1 VNLNNRNVAVAV
13 HLGTLSVLVAAS
25 LITSPR
31 ASAHSVVVATD
42 PNQNGV
48 VAVAP
53 TQVITVWNE
62 RVTNVVETVI
72 GPDNAQWSTGSAQGG
87 GAQYSV
93 GMRPAAPPGLYTV
106 NWKVISDDGDP
117 VSGSWTYTVS
127 PS

>member
-1 VNLNNRNVAVAV
+1 
-13 HLGTLSVLVAAS
+13 
-25 LITSPR
+25 
-31 ASAHSVVVATD
+31 VVVATD
-42 PNQNGV
+42 PDRNGV

-62 RVTNVVETVI
+62 RVTNAVETVT
-72 GPDNAQWSTGSAQGG
+72 GPDNAQWSTGSAQGS

-93 GMRPAAPPGLYTV
+93 GLRPDAPPGLYTV
-106 NWKVISDDGDP
+106 NWNVISDDGDP